1 MLYLCLK
8 FACAVLLLNQFSNSL
23 HTHASLRI
31 ICIMGVDCLAVDPLL
46 PAEVLCT
53 SALTLI
59 IGTYGPR
66 QELPSH
72 RRPRP
77 KRNEAQSILFCTDI
91 YTDSSLRWPR
101 LFGKHGRSTRVD
113 SRAEQAAQNAGSSPS
128 ATPAAAAQGRG
139 HRGPHNPLSALSAPG
154 CAFPTPAAADTAVHI
169 RSIAHGEPVWRHPN
183 ANEAHRVV
191 PRCKLLLSFLRSG
204 LRTSLGPMC
213 RTTPPSQGRAFR
225 THRAPS

>member
-1 MLYLCLK
+1 MQLLYLCLK

-66 QELPSH
+66 QEEHPPVLAFKSAGRSDFPTKPASFMKDH
-72 RRPRP
+72 RCRASRRSSRPRP
-77 KRNEAQSILFCTDI
+77 PMRASRPSSRPQP
-91 YTDSSLRWPR
+91 SLRALCRPR
-101 LFGKHGRSTRVD
+101 
-113 SRAEQAAQNAGSSPS
+113 NAGSSPS

-154 CAFPTPAAADTAVHI
+154 CAFPANRSLDRKQKRPPNVPGANVPHDSTIARPGIPHTPSSELTA
-169 RSIAHGEPVWRHPN
+169 
-183 ANEAHRVV
+183 
-191 PRCKLLLSFLRSG
+191 
-204 LRTSLGPMC
+204 
-213 RTTPPSQGRAFR
+213 
-225 THRAPS
+225 